1 MSDVPVILRPGA
13 SLDSANFA
21 STKSVTA
28 VTTIGISVVSFAN
41 ETAAGV
47 AIPKRRSGEFFTSFS
62 LILFRLSWLFWAFWY
77 SKVRFSPS
85 L

>member
-47 AIPKRRSGEFFTSFS
+47 AIPKRRSGEFLQVFRSYSSDCLGCFGHFG
-62 LILFRLSWLFWAFWY
+62 IL
-77 SKVRFSPS
+77 K
-85 L
+85 